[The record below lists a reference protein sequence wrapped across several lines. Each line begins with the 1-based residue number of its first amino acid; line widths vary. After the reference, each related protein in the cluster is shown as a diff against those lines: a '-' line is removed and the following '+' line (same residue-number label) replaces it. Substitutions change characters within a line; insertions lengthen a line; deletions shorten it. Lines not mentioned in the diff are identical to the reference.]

1 MTVETGT
8 RLNDRYR
15 LESRIATGGMGEV
28 WRARDELLDRD
39 VAVKML
45 KHEYADDESFLERFR
60 AEARHTAGLAHPGIA
75 GVFDYGEAEGTAYL
89 VMELVPGDPL
99 NAVLREGRL
108 TPDRTLDLV
117 AQVARALDIAHQG
130 GVIHRDV
137 KPGNI
142 LVCPDGTV
150 KVTDFGIA
158 RAADAVPLTQTGVVM
173 GSAHYIAPE
182 QASGTEVTYAS
193 DVYSLG
199 VVAYECLAGHRPF
212 DADTPVGLAMA
223 HMYEDPVAL
232 PEDVPASVSQLVAQA
247 MAKEPGDRFVSAAAF
262 AQAAD
267 AVRSGLLGATQA
279 MPAVGAAAPMNAT
292 MALPVV
298 DDAPA
303 PVVREERRRP
313 AWLVAAV
320 LGGLALI
327 LAVAGWAAMRPAP
340 EATVP
345 SLRGMTKAQATAA
358 LDRRD
363 LDLTTEVAYHDT
375 VERGLVIKQDPAPG
389 ATVREGDD
397 VSVTISRGPQPVS
410 LPDGLSGKPVDE
422 VARTLEGLGLK
433 VRRIGAVSEAPF
445 GTVLSVAPGSGLR
458 KGDTATVTFSF
469 GPPRQEEPKG
479 EGKKKGDKGD
489 D

>member
-1 MTVETGT
+1 MTVENGT

-89 VMELVPGDPL
+89 VMELVPGEPL
-99 NAVLREGRL
+99 NAVLRADGRL
-108 TPDRTLDLV
+108 APDRTLDLV
-117 AQVARALDIAHQG
+117 AQAARALDVAHQG

-150 KVTDFGIA
+150 KLTDFGIA

-182 QASGTEVTYAS
+182 QANGSEVTYAS

-212 DADTPVGLAMA
+212 DADTPVALAMA
-223 HMYEDPVAL
+223 HLYEDPVAL
-232 PEDVPASVSQLVAQA
+232 PEDVPPAVSQLVAQA

-267 AVRSGLLGATQA
+267 AVRSGLLGATEA
-279 MPAVGAAAPMNAT
+279 MPAVAAAPPVDAT

-298 DDAPA
+298 EEEPE
-303 PVVREERRRP
+303 PVVAREERRRP
-313 AWLVAAV
+313 AWLVAAI
-320 LGGLALI
+320 LGGLALVV
-327 LAVAGWAAMRPAP
+327 AVAGWAALRPAP
-340 EATVP
+340 ETKVP
-345 SLRGMTKAQATAA
+345 TLRGMTKAQATAV
-358 LDRRD
+358 LDRRN

-375 VERGLVIKQDPAPG
+375 VERGLVIRQQPAPG

-397 VSVTISRGPQPVS
+397 VSVTISRGPQPVE

-422 VARTLEGLGLK
+422 VATTLEGLGLK

-445 GTVLSVAPGSGLR
+445 GTVLSVAPASGLR

-469 GPPRQEEPKG
+469 GPPRND
-479 EGKKKGDKGD
+479 EGRGKDKEKD